1 MSERNLDPTE
11 PANNTAPARFVGE
24 EGEDT
29 RSSPR
34 KDLMASA
41 VIGVVSIIAMLLALQ
56 MPTQGSLHSAPGLL
70 PFLVGAS
77 LFAMSAGLAVKA
89 LRHGALR
96 NANARP
102 MIDLSSGEIFAVPFL
117 IGVIAIYIVA
127 LDLFTFD
134 LDLPTPIFL
143 FQFSSYELIS
153 IVTLFVLLKVF
164 WREAW
169 WRCFLVSA
177 VWVIALASVFRYAF
191 QILLP
196 GSA

>member
-11 PANNTAPARFVGE
+11 PANDMAPARFVGE

-34 KDLMASA
+34 KDLIASA
-41 VIGVVSIIAMLLALQ
+41 VIGVVSIVAMLLALQ

-77 LFAMSAGLAVKA
+77 LLAMSAGLAVKA
-89 LRHGALR
+89 LRRGALR
-96 NANARP
+96 NADARP
-102 MIDLSSGEIFAVPFL
+102 ALNLSSSEVITVPFL

-127 LDLFTFD
+127 LDMFTFD
-134 LDLPTPIFL
+134 LDLPTPVFL

-177 VWVIALASVFRYAF
+177 VWVIALASAFRYAF

>member
-11 PANNTAPARFVGE
+11 PANDMAPARFVGE

-41 VIGVVSIIAMLLALQ
+41 VIGIVSIIAMILALQ
-56 MPTQGSLHSAPGLL
+56 MPTQRSLHSAPGLL

-89 LRHGALR
+89 LRRGALR

-153 IVTLFVLLKVF
+153 IVTLYVLLKVF
-164 WREAW
+164 WRETW

>member
-1 MSERNLDPTE
+1 MSERNFDPTE
-11 PANNTAPARFVGE
+11 PAVDTAPARFVGE

-41 VIGVVSIIAMLLALQ
+41 VIGLVSIVAMLLALG
-56 MPTQGSLHSAPGLL
+56 MPTQGSLQSAPGLL

-77 LFAMSAGLAVKA
+77 LLAMSIGLGIKA
-89 LRHGALR
+89 LRRGALR

-102 MIDLSSGEIFAVPFL
+102 ALGLSSNEVIAVPFL
-117 IGVIAIYIVA
+117 IGVIAVYIVA

-134 LDLPTPIFL
+134 IDLPTPIFI

-153 IVTLFVLLKVF
+153 IMTLLVLLKVF
-164 WREAW
+164 WRAAL
-169 WRCFLVSA
+169 WRCLLVS
-177 VWVIALASVFRYAF
+177 VFWVAALASVFRYAF

>member
-1 MSERNLDPTE
+1 MSERELDPTE
-11 PANNTAPARFVGE
+11 SADDTTPALFVGE

-41 VIGVVSIIAMLLALQ
+41 VIGLVSIIAMLLALA
-56 MPTQGSLHSAPGLL
+56 MPTQGSFYSAPGLL

-77 LFAMSAGLAVKA
+77 LLAMSAGLAIKA
-89 LRHGALR
+89 IRHGALR
-96 NANARP
+96 NADARP
-102 MIDLSSGEIFAVPFL
+102 AIDLTSSEVVGVPFL
-117 IGVIAIYIVA
+117 IGAIAIYIVA

-134 LDLPTPIFL
+134 IDLPTPVFL

-153 IVTLFVLLKVF
+153 IIALLTLLKVF
-164 WREAW
+164 WRAALS
-169 WRCFLVSA
+169 RCFLVSA
-177 VWVIALASVFRYAF
+177 IWVFALASVFRYAF
-191 QILLP
+191 HILLP

>member
-1 MSERNLDPTE
+1 MSERNFDPTE
-11 PANNTAPARFVGE
+11 PAVDTAPARFVGE

-41 VIGVVSIIAMLLALQ
+41 VIGLVSIVAMLLALG
-56 MPTQGSLHSAPGLL
+56 MPTQGSLQSAPGLL

-77 LFAMSAGLAVKA
+77 LLAMSIGLGIKA
-89 LRHGALR
+89 LRRGALR

-102 MIDLSSGEIFAVPFL
+102 ALGLSSNEVIAVPFL
-117 IGVIAIYIVA
+117 IGVIAVYIVA
-127 LDLFTFD
+127 LDWFTFD
-134 LDLPTPIFL
+134 IDLPTPIFI

-153 IVTLFVLLKVF
+153 IMTLLVLLKVF
-164 WREAW
+164 WRAAL
-169 WRCFLVSA
+169 WRCLLVS
-177 VWVIALASVFRYAF
+177 VFWVAALASVFRYAF

>member
-1 MSERNLDPTE
+1 MSERKFDPTE
-11 PANNTAPARFVGE
+11 PANDTAPVRFVGE

-41 VIGVVSIIAMLLALQ
+41 VIGVISIIAMLLALA
-56 MPTQGSLHSAPGLL
+56 MPTQGSFYSAPGLL

-77 LFAMSAGLAVKA
+77 LLAMSVGLAIKA
-89 LRHGALR
+89 LRRGAFR
-96 NANARP
+96 NVDARP
-102 MIDLSSGEIFAVPFL
+102 AIGLSSSEVIAVPFL
-117 IGVIAIYIVA
+117 IGAIAIYIVA
-127 LDLFTFD
+127 LDVFTFD
-134 LDLPTPIFL
+134 IDLPTSVFR

-153 IVTLFVLLKVF
+153 VITLLILLKVF
-164 WREAW
+164 WRAAL

-177 VWVIALASVFRYAF
+177 VWVAALASVFRYAF
-191 QILLP
+191 HILLP

>member
-1 MSERNLDPTE
+1 MSERQFDPTE
-11 PANNTAPARFVGE
+11 PASDMAPARFVGE

-34 KDLMASA
+34 KDLWASA
-41 VIGVVSIIAMLLALQ
+41 VIGVVSIIAMVLALK

-77 LFAMSAGLAVKA
+77 LFAMSVGLGVKA
-89 LRHGALR
+89 LRRGALR

-102 MIDLSSGEIFAVPFL
+102 ALGLSPGEVIAVPFL

-134 LDLPTPIFL
+134 IDLPTPIFL
-143 FQFSSYELIS
+143 FQFSSYELLSVI
-153 IVTLFVLLKVF
+153 TLFVLLKVF
-164 WREAW
+164 WRAAL
-169 WRCFLVSA
+169 WRCLLVSV
-177 VWVIALASVFRYAF
+177 VWVGALASVFRYAF